1 MYLIT
6 HKTANCWNPPNSFQ
20 KFKTIVNI
28 LIGSLGIWMCQR
40 GQHHQMVPPPPMYFI
55 DSFDIWRGYLSSPPP
70 LLAFP
75 LGIWKA
81 KKKRKTKFYPREY
94 VTSCGCESLLLQ
106 YFTSRQF
113 VPSAAH
119 ARCHVFFPPPKISP
133 FHPLPPALVPPFVQC
148 RASIRFLRIYI
159 QVPRDC
165 VDNRGIVLERLPW
178 GCNNRLEIVVGIS
191 TVERESGNSGRG
203 KKMNAYDWASLQ
215 LWGWSVV

>member
-1 MYLIT
+1 M
-6 HKTANCWNPPNSFQ
+6 
-20 KFKTIVNI
+20 
-28 LIGSLGIWMCQR
+28 
-40 GQHHQMVPPPPMYFI
+40 
-55 DSFDIWRGYLSSPPP
+55 SSPPP

-81 KKKRKTKFYPREY
+81 KKKRKTKAQEY
-94 VTSCGCESLLLQ
+94 VTSCVCESVLLQ
-106 YFTSRQF
+106 YFTSRHF
-113 VPSAAH
+113 VPSAPH
-119 ARCHVFFPPPKISP
+119 ARCHVFFPPLKISP
-133 FHPLPPALVPPFVQC
+133 FHPPFPPALVPPFVQC

-159 QVPRDC
+159 YSCQET

-203 KKMNAYDWASLQ
+203 KKMNAFDLASLQ